1 MPKSP
6 ITKIRNKAGISQK
19 ALARAIDVNT
29 NTLSRLETAENDAEE
44 YREVF
49 ESIAELTDLDVDTLI
64 EKQEEFKREKRR
76 KEIEETR
83 NKLKNMDMSD
93 EFSN

>member
-6 ITKIRNKAGISQK
+6 ITEIRDKAGISQK
-19 ALARAIDVNT
+19 ALARAIDFNT
-29 NTLSRLETAENDAEE
+29 NTISRLETAENDAEE

-49 ESIAELTDLDVDTLI
+49 EAIAEETGLDVDTLI
-64 EKQEEFKREKRR
+64 ERQNEFKREKRR

-83 NKLKNMDMSD
+83 EKLQNVDMSD
-93 EFSN
+93 EFTD